1 MTGITFLC
9 CVNDEQQLKSMLI
22 PSFDVLSNNGIEYN
36 IVFIDAQKC
45 QYHSAAEAYNVEVK
59 KNNEILKDILVFLHQ
74 DIAFNSAELFLKII
88 QELSNNPNQIIG
100 LAGMP
105 LRGRTISNL
114 KYKETDCYIA
124 ATRVYEKTE
133 VCSVDECCFALT
145 KDVFLKLLFDDTI
158 CNGWHLYAV
167 ELCYR
172 AASHLNVP
180 SYVLPEIIYHKMNG
194 TTGLT
199 TDFMFLK
206 TIWRIARKYKNYT
219 MKIYAPCY
227 IVSTSFIP
235 CLLKIIRTYFKNLLN
250 R

>member
-1 MTGITFLC
+1 MMGITFLC
-9 CVNDEQQLKSMLI
+9 CVNDEKLLKSMLLS
-22 PSFDVLSNNGIEYN
+22 SFEVLSTNNIEYN
-36 IVFIDAQKC
+36 VILIDAQKC
-45 QYHSAAEAYNVEVK
+45 QYHSAAEAYNVEAK
-59 KNNEILKDILVFLHQ
+59 KNNKILKNILVFLHQ
-74 DIAFNSAELFLKII
+74 DIAFNSAELFINII

-114 KYKETDCYIA
+114 KYKETDSYIT
-124 ATRVYEKTE
+124 ATRVYKKTE

-145 KDVFLKLLFDDTI
+145 KDIFQKLMFDDTT

-235 CLLKIIRTYFKNLLN
+235 CLLKITRTYLKNLLN

>member
-1 MTGITFLC
+1 MMGITFLC
-9 CVNDEQQLKSMLI
+9 CVNDEQQLKSMLQ
-22 PSFDVLSNNGIEYN
+22 PSFDVLSVNDIEYN
-36 IVFIDAQKC
+36 VVLIDAQKC

-59 KNNEILKDILVFLHQ
+59 KNNNILKDILVFLHQ
-74 DIAFNSAELFLKII
+74 DIAFNSAELFLNMI
-88 QELSNNPNQIIG
+88 QEFSNNPNQIIG

-114 KYKETDCYIA
+114 KYKETDSYIT
-124 ATRVYEKTE
+124 ATRVFEKTE

-145 KDVFLKLLFDDTI
+145 KDIFQKLMFDDTI
-158 CNGWHLYAV
+158 CDGWHLYAV

-172 AASHLNVP
+172 AASHLNVH
-180 SYVLPEIIYHKMNG
+180 SFVLPDTIYHKMNG

-199 TDFMFLK
+199 TDFTFLK
-206 TIWRIARKYKNYT
+206 TIWKIARKYKNYT
-219 MKIYAPCY
+219 KKIYAPCY

-235 CLLKIIRTYFKNLLN
+235 CLQKIIRTYFKNLLL